1 MNSIAGSRKSS
12 RTALQRIL
20 AAFLL
25 FLFVQDIGFHI
36 AEAFLTPTEG
46 LATTV
51 LLGGHGNT
59 DPDGCGI
66 PGHENTPFHHHHYPA
81 VVTQAPL
88 RVPLVAIARLHEI
101 LPLETVHSSTIIPIG
116 RAPPLA

>member
-1 MNSIAGSRKSS
+1 MKQSASNRKFSRPP
-12 RTALQRIL
+12 LQRIL

-51 LLGGHGNT
+51 LRGGQGNT

-81 VVTQAPL
+81 VVSQAPVP
-88 RVPLVAIARLHEI
+88 VPLVAVARLHER
-101 LPLETVHSSTIIPIG
+101 LPLEAVHASAIIPIG
-116 RAPPLA
+116 RGPPLA